1 MTLYTLVLTVHIVSA
16 AVLFGTGLG
25 IAYFMFMA
33 WRAQHVPALAV
44 TLRHVVIAD
53 FVFTAV
59 AVAIQPASGAALI
72 VIVGHDPWAPWL
84 AWSYGLFAL
93 AGACWLP
100 VVAIQMRLARLAREA
115 ADGGAS
121 ALPPG
126 AARLM
131 RRWLWLG
138 WPAFLA
144 VLAIYGLMIGK
155 PSG

>member
-1 MTLYTLVLTVHIVSA
+1 MTLYTLVLTLHIVSA

-33 WRAQHVPALAV
+33 WRARNVAALAV
-44 TLRHVVIAD
+44 TLRHVVLAD
-53 FVFTAV
+53 FLFTAV
-59 AVAIQPASGAALI
+59 AVAVQPATGVALI
-72 VIVGHDPWAPWL
+72 VMVGHDPWASWL
-84 AWSYGLFAL
+84 VWSYGLFAL

-115 ADGGAS
+115 ADGGA
-121 ALPPG
+121 ATLPQG
-126 AARLM
+126 AASLM
-131 RRWLWLG
+131 RRWFWLG